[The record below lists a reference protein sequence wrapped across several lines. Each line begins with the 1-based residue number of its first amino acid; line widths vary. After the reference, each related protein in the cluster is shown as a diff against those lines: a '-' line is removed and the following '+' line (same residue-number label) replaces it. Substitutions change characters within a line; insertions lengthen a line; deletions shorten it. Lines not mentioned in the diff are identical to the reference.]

1 MSTTEA
7 SVPSTPVVIFRSVNR
22 DGETFAIE
30 PRSLERLR
38 AEFGPA
44 LHARPRVFIAHEARP
59 DHEHVLGT
67 VAPQI
72 VFLLTGLPE
81 ENLRALGGVT
91 FRDPVT
97 DQDLPLSP
105 S

>member
-1 MSTTEA
+1 MSTVQA
-7 SVPSTPVVIFRSVNR
+7 AALGNPFVIFRSVNR

-44 LHARPRVFIAHEARP
+44 LHARPRIFIAHEGRI
-59 DHEHVLGT
+59 DREHVLRS
-67 VAPQI
+67 VVPQI
-72 VFLLTGLPE
+72 VHLLTGLPE
-81 ENLRALGGVT
+81 EKLVPLGGIT

-97 DQDLPLSP
+97 DQDLPLAS
-105 S
+105 

>member
-1 MSTTEA
+1 MSTA
-7 SVPSTPVVIFRSVNR
+7 QAAARDTPVVIFRSVNR

-38 AEFGPA
+38 AEFGPE
-44 LHARPRVFIAHEARP
+44 LHARPRVFIAFEGPSDGEFVMR
-59 DHEHVLGT
+59 L
-67 VAPQI
+67 VAPHVVQ
-72 VFLLTGLPE
+72 LLTGLPE
-81 ENLRALGGVT
+81 EKLRAIGGVT

-97 DQDLPLSP
+97 DRDVPLAP

>member
-1 MSTTEA
+1 MNTAQAATR
-7 SVPSTPVVIFRSVNR
+7 STPVVIFRSVNR

-44 LHARPRVFIAHEARP
+44 LHARPRVFIAHEGGP
-59 DHEHVLGT
+59 DHDHVLGS
-67 VAPQI
+67 VVPQI
-72 VFLLTGLPE
+72 VSLLTGLPE
-81 ENLRALGGVT
+81 EKLQALGGVT